1 MVCDEEAC
9 CSRDVASPGREVV
22 SIMIVGFRE
31 FEGKF
36 SRLESRVGAV
46 LVSPDGVWYECV
58 KRSDYGTQW
67 RIVDGQGEDG
77 CVSIARMREL
87 VDDGAGWMIAE
98 VIPDTVYIVVDA
110 DDGSLDV
117 GQGQGA
123 SRVRAF
129 FSRERAEKAI
139 KNMDRWSITDA
150 YRVVEYKM
158 SERNM

>member
-1 MVCDEEAC
+1 
-9 CSRDVASPGREVV
+9 
-22 SIMIVGFRE
+22 MIVGFRE
-31 FEGKF
+31 FKGKF

-46 LVSPDGVWYECV
+46 LVSPDGVRYECV

-67 RIVDGQGEDG
+67 RIVGGQGEDG

-87 VDDGAGWMIAE
+87 VGDGAGWMIAE
-98 VIPDTVYIVVDA
+98 VIPNTVYIVVDA
-110 DDGSLDV
+110 DNGSLDV
-117 GQGQGA
+117 GSGQGA

-129 FSRERAEKAI
+129 MTRERTEKAI
-139 KNMDRWSITDA
+139 KNMDRWNNTSS

>member
-1 MVCDEEAC
+1 
-9 CSRDVASPGREVV
+9 
-22 SIMIVGFRE
+22 MIVGFRE
-31 FEGKF
+31 FEGQF
-36 SRLESRVGAV
+36 SRLEFRVGVV
-46 LVSPDGVWYECV
+46 LVSPDGVQYECV

-67 RIVDGQGEDG
+67 KIVGGQGEDG
-77 CVSIARMREL
+77 HASIARMREL
-87 VDDGAGWMIAE
+87 VDDGAGWLIAE
-98 VIPDTVYIVVDA
+98 NIPDTVYIVVDA

-129 FSRERAEKAI
+129 MTRERAEKAI

>member
-1 MVCDEEAC
+1 
-9 CSRDVASPGREVV
+9 
-22 SIMIVGFRE
+22 MIVGFRE

-46 LVSPDGVWYECV
+46 LVSTDGVRYECV

-67 RIVDGQGEDG
+67 RIVDGQGEDD

-110 DDGSLDV
+110 DNGSLGV
-117 GQGQGA
+117 GGGKDA
-123 SRVRAF
+123 ARARVF
-129 FSRERAEKAI
+129 FSRERAEKAV
-139 KNMDRWSITDA
+139 KNMGAWNDTSS

>member
-1 MVCDEEAC
+1 M
-9 CSRDVASPGREVV
+9 
-22 SIMIVGFRE
+22 
-31 FEGKF
+31 
-36 SRLESRVGAV
+36 
-46 LVSPDGVWYECV
+46 
-58 KRSDYGTQW
+58 
-67 RIVDGQGEDG
+67 
-77 CVSIARMREL
+77 SIARMREL
-87 VDDGAGWMIAE
+87 VDDGAGWLIAE
-98 VIPDTVYIVVDA
+98 NIPDTVYIVVDA

-158 SERNM
+158 TERNM

>member
-1 MVCDEEAC
+1 
-9 CSRDVASPGREVV
+9 
-22 SIMIVGFRE
+22 MIVGFRE

-36 SRLESRVGAV
+36 SRLEFRVGVV
-46 LVSPDGVWYECV
+46 LLSPDGVRYECV
-58 KRSDYGTQW
+58 KRSDYGAQW
-67 RIVDGQGEDG
+67 KVASDQGEDG
-77 CVSIARMREL
+77 YVSIARMREL

-98 VIPDTVYIVVDA
+98 NIPDTVYIVVDA

-129 FSRERAEKAI
+129 MTRERAEKAI

-158 SERNM
+158 TERNM

>member
-1 MVCDEEAC
+1 
-9 CSRDVASPGREVV
+9 
-22 SIMIVGFRE
+22 MIVGFRE
-31 FEGKF
+31 FEGQF
-36 SRLESRVGAV
+36 SSRLEFCVGAV
-46 LVSPDGVWYECV
+46 LVSPDGVQYECV
-58 KRSDYGTQW
+58 KRSNYGAQW
-67 RIVDGQGEDG
+67 RIVGGQGEDG

-139 KNMDRWSITDA
+139 KNMDRWSNTSS

-158 SERNM
+158 AERNM

>member
-1 MVCDEEAC
+1 
-9 CSRDVASPGREVV
+9 
-22 SIMIVGFRE
+22 MIVGFRE

-36 SRLESRVGAV
+36 SRLEFRVGVV
-46 LVSPDGVWYECV
+46 LVSPDGVQYECV

-67 RIVDGQGEDG
+67 KIIGGQGEG
-77 CVSIARMREL
+77 CHVSIARMREL

-139 KNMDRWSITDA
+139 KNMNRWSITDA